1 MTKEYK
7 KKVFWLQFFSFLT
20 TILPVLIFVILGFI
34 NGSAGQKFTLGICA
48 LIAGIL
54 TLINLMFKYKI
65 RSSIWILLIGIYVC
79 VDNIIPLLIIIAI
92 STIIDEFILE
102 PLVKSYKAKYIINK
116 EIDKRGQ

>member
-7 KKVFWLQFFSFLT
+7 KKVFWLGFFSFLT

-34 NGSAGQKFTLGICA
+34 NGSVGQKFTLGLCV
-48 LIAGIL
+48 LMDGIL

-79 VDNIIPLLIIIAI
+79 VDNIIPLLITIAI

-102 PLVKSYKAKYIINK
+102 PLLKGYKAKYIINK
-116 EIDKRGQ
+116 EIDKRG